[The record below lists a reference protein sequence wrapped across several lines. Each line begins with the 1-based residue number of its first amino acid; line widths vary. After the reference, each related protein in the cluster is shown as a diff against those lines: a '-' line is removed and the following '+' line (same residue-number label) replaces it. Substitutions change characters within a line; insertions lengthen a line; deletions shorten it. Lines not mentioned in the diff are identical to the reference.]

1 MLAASGYDVTAVE
14 SAARAIALRDSSQV
28 MFDAIISDVEMPGM
42 DGLAFAKC
50 LREGGAWRYTPL
62 LALTGRLADA
72 DVARGREAGFSEYV
86 GKLDRETLLAAL
98 DRCMA
103 LAELRIA

>member
-1 MLAASGYDVTAVE
+1 M
-14 SAARAIALRDSSQV
+14 
-28 MFDAIISDVEMPGM
+28 DAE
-42 DGLAFAKC
+42 
-50 LREGGAWRYTPL
+50 
-62 LALTGRLADA
+62 
-72 DVARGREAGFSEYV
+72 RGRAAGFSEYV